1 MNRFHCILLMVI
13 LSLAD
18 SVLAS
23 DSNSVAATELWN
35 GYFDITDLVDEKGMD
50 PKFYSRDSIN
60 GVYLHVEHSCDS
72 LQYVDLYGTSHEYL
86 KFYIGKN
93 FANSRN
99 DNVWVLTDS
108 FDKDSVNSELK
119 KGNPL
124 TLEKFTK
131 LDFDSSRVQYLV
143 NSFKPLEVEVNA
155 IVDSIKSTF
164 YVLYQ
169 MDSVAALCGV
179 NNRTCLYHIGC
190 LYNKEGVLV
199 FDSIPVPDELIHH
212 SLGCIQCFE
221 TRSSLRQTNCEFD
234 KQSNPLGKPYKVN
247 GTSATKGSSNIIIQN
262 KKQKIQ
268 LKGNKK

>member
-1 MNRFHCILLMVI
+1 MNRFRCILLMVI
-13 LSLAD
+13 LFFAGPA
-18 SVLAS
+18 LAS
-23 DSNSVAATELWN
+23 DSNSVAATSLRS

-50 PKFYSRDSIN
+50 SKFYSRDSIN

-190 LYNKEGVLV
+190 LYNKEGVFV

-212 SLGCIQCFE
+212 SSGCLQCVDFQ
-221 TRSSLRQTNCEFD
+221 SSLRQTNCEFD

-247 GTSATKGSSNIIIQN
+247 GTPATKNSSNIIFQN
-262 KKQKIQ
+262 KKQPKLQ
-268 LKGNKK
+268 LKGN